1 MRLPVKRYKCGICY
15 VCVSEFAYKRAN
27 VCMETNGL
35 YVQNGSEKSGMAFFF
50 SAVWNLVLS
59 VFISLLFNGRETS
72 VVELN
77 KTLALM
83 KEWSN

>member
-50 SAVWNLVLS
+50 SAV
-59 VFISLLFNGRETS
+59 
-72 VVELN
+72 
-77 KTLALM
+77 
-83 KEWSN
+83 